1 MKHVQ
6 VVVIVG
12 ISFTSERDV
21 RVDFIDEKVLQIEHV
36 WSYIVQREPRKY

>member
-36 WSYIVQREPRKY
+36 